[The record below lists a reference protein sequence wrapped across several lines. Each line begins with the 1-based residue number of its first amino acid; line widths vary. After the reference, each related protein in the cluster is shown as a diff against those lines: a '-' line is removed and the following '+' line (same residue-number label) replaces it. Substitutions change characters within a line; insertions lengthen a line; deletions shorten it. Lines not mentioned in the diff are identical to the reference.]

1 MRVRPAGGSA
11 GGSSRLDESEH
22 SRSYGLLRANIVVGD
37 KRETTTL
44 PPVRPIS
51 AQDKFFVWGP
61 AARILGFLLGRD
73 ILRGFFQH
81 AVCRPPG
88 SHGPGRGLPGFLRT
102 WSRCTCPPRAR
113 VPPSGGTSRAPNAAS
128 PSGWQGGGAEGPWR
142 PRGTGGGGRGG
153 VCGCLRSRNVLEI
166 RPRPTSP
173 PPDRANAPFILLKET
188 HLPVARCEREV
199 GP

>member
-1 MRVRPAGGSA
+1 MMNRSTVVRTACSELTSWSGIRERLPLFRRCDRFRPKTNFLFGGRPHVFSGFCSA
-11 GGSSRLDESEH
+11 GTFCG
-22 SRSYGLLRANIVVGD
+22 V
-37 KRETTTL
+37 
-44 PPVRPIS
+44 
-51 AQDKFFVWGP
+51 
-61 AARILGFLLGRD
+61 
-73 ILRGFFQH
+73 LRGFFQH

-102 WSRCTCPPRAR
+102 WSRCTCPPHAR
-113 VPPSGGTSRAPNAAS
+113 VPPSGGTSRDPNAAS